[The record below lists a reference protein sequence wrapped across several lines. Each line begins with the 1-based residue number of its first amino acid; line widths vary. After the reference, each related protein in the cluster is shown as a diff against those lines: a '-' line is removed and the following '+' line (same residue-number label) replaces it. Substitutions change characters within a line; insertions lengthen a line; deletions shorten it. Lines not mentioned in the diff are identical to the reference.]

1 VIGDISRDV
10 DVRSIHQFMV
20 VGQRVGKPLEFLNRD
35 AGGDRHDDYYTVRH
49 FSSYAPMLGL
59 GQKRAAVAQNQV
71 GQTIAFRGLS
81 GSSGSTMAFNR
92 GLGDRRPKAIVCPTS
107 DLGALI

>member
-1 VIGDISRDV
+1 MIGGISRDV
-10 DVRSIHQFMV
+10 DERSIHQFMV

-35 AGGDRHDDYYTVRH
+35 AGGDRHDNYCVGH
-49 FSSYAPMLGL
+49 FQATHRLLGL

-81 GSSGSTMAFNR
+81 CSSRSTMAFNR